1 MSTSSK
7 NTCKTKTK
15 PENSEQPFKESV
27 LREAEKIVNGYHII
41 IEKNDKLGFVGS
53 SLELPTVYAD
63 GKTPQEC
70 FNAIQKALTVAA
82 ATMIECG
89 KKPPEPFSAKK
100 RNIQVNIRLNN
111 QEKLLLSDTARRSG
125 FKGLS
130 DFIRMCALE
139 HIIHSTG

>member
-1 MSTSSK
+1 L
-7 NTCKTKTK
+7 
-15 PENSEQPFKESV
+15 QV
-27 LREAEKIVNGYHII
+27 AEAIANDYHII
-41 IEKNDKLGFVGS
+41 LEKNNKLGFVGS
-53 SLELPTVYAD
+53 SIEMPTVYAD

-70 FNAIQKALTVAA
+70 FNAVQKALMVAA

-89 KKPPEPFSAKK
+89 KRPPEPFSAKK
-100 RNIQVNIRLNN
+100 RTIQVNIRLNN
-111 QEKLLLSDTARRSG
+111 EEKLLLSNTARRFG